1 MNDLFGRR
9 NNQAKHSGKIPSCRQ
24 SSEPDE
30 LARLGPAWRRVKM
43 KTLLIEQA
51 SARVCDSR
59 GSLISARFCQSRPY
73 IRHYI
78 VRSYLY
84 SLRIIQRICFV
95 CQFMLYPV
103 SYGVLQNSANSK
115 IDVRFI
121 YYYYY

>member
-9 NNQAKHSGKIPSCRQ
+9 NNQAKQKHSGKIPSCRQ
-24 SSEPDE
+24 STEPDE
-30 LARLGPAWRRVKM
+30 LARLGPARRVKM

-73 IRHYI
+73 IRHYT

-95 CQFMLYPV
+95 CKFMLYPV
-103 SYGVLQNSANSK
+103 ACGVLQNSANSK

-121 YYYYY
+121 YYY